1 MATRT
6 SGMPMDAADAERH
19 KLEDKISCH
28 LVDNWGTR
36 YTADEIMD
44 YLNRFK
50 DEPWCAFIKTRH
62 AKRILTEK
70 LEDMAKWKIRG
81 ENRIDEATGTIVRY
95 YYTPNMTPPKIDL

>member
-1 MATRT
+1 
-6 SGMPMDAADAERH
+6 MDAADAERRE
-19 KLEDKISCH
+19 LEDKINCH

-44 YLNRFK
+44 YLKQFK

-62 AKRILTEK
+62 ANEILTEK
-70 LEDMAKWKIRG
+70 LEDMVEQKIQA
-81 ENRIDEATGTIVRY
+81 ENIIDEATGKKVRY